1 MKDYKKIMD
10 KDIEL
15 IMNHPLD
22 AVVRLIL
29 ERLDD
34 WQLSRIRG
42 ALEPHWSDGMYGKWS
57 YTDPLLKEVY
67 IDSGKDWV
75 NSKNIYS
82 GYVERDFVNISEC
95 KLCGEA
101 LINDARFT
109 NSFYNHLFAN
119 CKIAGELMKISKS
132 EDEFREKVSQIVRF
146 NNIRENGKTLE
157 DNSWQWPDCIIEE
170 AEDE

>member
-1 MKDYKKIMD
+1 MKDYKKVMD

-67 IDSGKDWV
+67 TDSGKDWV
-75 NSKNIYS
+75 TSRDTYS
-82 GYVERDFVNISEC
+82 GDVERDFVNISEC
-95 KLCGEA
+95 KLCGET
-101 LINDARFT
+101 LINDERFT
-109 NSFYNHLFAN
+109 SEFYSHLFAK
-119 CKIAGELMKISKS
+119 CKKAGELMKTSKS
-132 EDEFREKVSQIVRF
+132 EDEFREKVSQMVRF
-146 NNIRENGKTLE
+146 NNI
-157 DNSWQWPDCIIEE
+157 
-170 AEDE
+170 